1 VRIGQLLSSFVR
13 ADVRLSDMEPYRHA
27 GSDAYELL
35 DIVPPAS
42 WARLAAWNA
51 FFHQTYADCLLSA
64 GSSGR
69 YVMTDIALYARL
81 LYSWASFWVIE
92 TRKAQ
97 ASNAYQLAPVQAE
110 FPHSDRVYTGA
121 RLTGMRV
128 ALDTGRT
135 RAAYDFQ
142 TFEGD
147 PAVTDTLRVRL
158 AQVDAEAEYV
168 ARLWTQKPSE
178 QLCGTLGYHLT
189 AALDHAFE
197 LGQVLA
203 QPELLHR
210 RP

>member
-1 VRIGQLLSSFVR
+1 L
-13 ADVRLSDMEPYRHA
+13 ADIEPYRHA

-35 DIVPPAS
+35 DAVPSAS

-51 FFHQTYADCLLSA
+51 FLHQVYADCLVTA
-64 GSSGR
+64 GSNTR

-81 LYSWASFWVIE
+81 LYAWASFWVIE

-97 ASNAYQLAPVQAE
+97 ASDAYRLAPVAAE
-110 FPHSDRVYTGA
+110 LPHGDRSYTGA

-135 RAAYDFQ
+135 RAAYDFEA
-142 TFEGD
+142 FDGD
-147 PAVTDTLRVRL
+147 PAVVDTLRVRL
-158 AQVDAEAEYV
+158 AQIDAEAEYV
-168 ARLWTQKPSE
+168 ARLWTQKPTDE
-178 QLCGTLGYHLT
+178 LCSSLGYQLT
-189 AALDHAFE
+189 AALDHAYE